1 MLTFEDI
8 MRKDPLKTR
17 AIIEKNTKVNAYG
30 ETTISKDDPWFA
42 DDVWEKDYERV
53 KRAESLL

>member
-17 AIIEKNTKVNAYG
+17 AVIEKNTKVNAYG

-42 DDVWEKDYERV
+42 DDVWEKDYE
-53 KRAESLL
+53 KMLLG